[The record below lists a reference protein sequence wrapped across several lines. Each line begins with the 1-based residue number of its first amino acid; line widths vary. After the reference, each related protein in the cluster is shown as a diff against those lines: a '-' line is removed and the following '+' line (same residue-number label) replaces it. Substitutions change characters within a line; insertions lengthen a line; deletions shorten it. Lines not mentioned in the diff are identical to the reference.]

1 VLFTNARRWLP
12 GLLAVLAALSSQTA
26 VRAEERQITVVA
38 VLATD
43 KNTQV
48 DPRVKSIAEE
58 VQKIE
63 PGLTGFRVA
72 RTTSKGIA
80 VGARETFPLVD
91 NEVLAVVIQQ
101 AGGGKEKEKDDR
113 VRLAVKAP
121 LAGEITYTTC
131 CSKFFPIMTRYL
143 TKDNERLII
152 AIMCKPKKQ

>member
-12 GLLAVLAALSSQTA
+12 GLLTVLAALSSQSA

-43 KNTQV
+43 KNTHV

-72 RTTSKGIA
+72 RTTSKAIA
-80 VGARETFPLVD
+80 IGARETFPLVD

-101 AGGGKEKEKDDR
+101 AGGKEKEKDDR

>member
-1 VLFTNARRWLP
+1 MPFTNARRWLP
-12 GLLAVLAALSSQTA
+12 GLLAVLAALSSQSA

-63 PGLTGFRVA
+63 PGLTGFRVV
-72 RTTSKGIA
+72 RTTAKAIA

-101 AGGGKEKEKDDR
+101 AGGKEKEKDER

>member
-1 VLFTNARRWLP
+1 LP
-12 GLLAVLAALSSQTA
+12 GLLAVLAALSSQSA

-63 PGLTGFRVA
+63 PGLTGFRVV
-72 RTTSKGIA
+72 RTTAKAIA

-101 AGGGKEKEKDDR
+101 AGGKEKEKDER